1 MEIVLSGKERYSG
14 KVKYRKKGTL
24 IMEEDIYLKK
34 LAQRNIKPTAMRLL
48 ILRAMMQFD
57 RAFSLLDW
65 KHTWIQWINPHYHV
79 PSTSF

>member
-57 RAFSLLDW
+57 RAFSLLDLE
-65 KHTWIQWINPHYHV
+65 TYLRLMPRGNSPR
-79 PSTSF
+79 

>member
-34 LAQRNIKPTAMRLL
+34 LAQRNIKPTAMYQ
-48 ILRAMMQFD
+48 MMFQKEVD
-57 RAFSLLDW
+57 G
-65 KHTWIQWINPHYHV
+65 T
-79 PSTSF
+79 

>member
-34 LAQRNIKPTAMRLL
+34 LAQRNI
-48 ILRAMMQFD
+48 
-57 RAFSLLDW
+57 
-65 KHTWIQWINPHYHV
+65 
-79 PSTSF
+79 